1 LRDELKKKRK
11 MVLMSIKPSIAPAFS
26 YAGLHLRE
34 FRPGD
39 EEIWFDYLRLP
50 DVAQAT
56 GWHIA
61 SSDELLPLTVKTAGV
76 PAIRFAL
83 ADEAEHLAGT
93 IGFVDWENGR
103 AEIAY
108 DLAPPWRGKG
118 IAGAAC
124 AALCRWGFDQ
134 GLTRIEACVLL
145 ENRASARVLEKCG
158 FAGEGLLRQARH
170 ADGIAREY
178 RLYRLQKP

>member
-1 LRDELKKKRK
+1 
-11 MVLMSIKPSIAPAFS
+11 MITKPPFTPSFS
-26 YAGLHLRE
+26 CAGLHLRQ
-34 FRPGD
+34 FQPGD

-50 DVAQAT
+50 EVMQNT

-61 SSDELLPLTVKTAGV
+61 SSSELLPLTAKTAGV
-76 PAIRFAL
+76 AVIRFAL
-83 ADEAEHLAGT
+83 ADESGRLAGT

-108 DLAPPWRGKG
+108 DLAPAWWGKG
-118 IAGAAC
+118 IATAAC
-124 AALCRWGFDQ
+124 AALCQWGFDQ

-158 FAGEGLLRQARH
+158 FTWEGLLRQARH
-170 ADGIAREY
+170 ADGIARDY
-178 RLYRLQKP
+178 RLYRLQKRPAS

>member
-1 LRDELKKKRK
+1 
-11 MVLMSIKPSIAPAFS
+11 
-26 YAGLHLRE
+26 LRE
-34 FRPGD
+34 FGPGD
-39 EEIWFDYLRLP
+39 EEVWFDYLRLP
-50 DVAQAT
+50 EVVQGT

-61 SSDELLPLTVKTAGV
+61 SSSELRPLTVKIADV
-76 PAIRFAL
+76 PVIRFAL
-83 ADEAEHLAGT
+83 ADQTGRLAGT

-108 DLAPPWRGKG
+108 DLAPPWWGEG

-145 ENRASARVLEKCG
+145 DNRASARVLEKCG
-158 FAGEGLLRQARH
+158 FAAQGLLRQARH
-170 ADGIAREY
+170 DDGIARDY
-178 RLYRLQKP
+178 RLYRLQMRPAS